1 VGEGRQF
8 ELEMDRPMRFSVCR
22 ILTYNTALLCLMTFD
37 RIVSSPDVLSGAPR
51 IKDTRISV
59 SMVLEWIAS
68 GASREEILEAY
79 PHLEAEDIE
88 QATRYAAR
96 FLENEVIETA
106 EIPE

>member
-1 VGEGRQF
+1 
-8 ELEMDRPMRFSVCR
+8 MSRPTRFSVR
-22 ILTYNTALLCLMTFD
+22 KMLIYNVALLCPMTFD
-37 RIVSSPDVLSGAPR
+37 RIVSSPDVSGAPR

-59 SMVLEWIAS
+59 SMVLAWIAG

-79 PHLEAEDIE
+79 PHLEAEDTE

-96 FLENEVIETA
+96 FLENEVVETA

>member
-1 VGEGRQF
+1 
-8 ELEMDRPMRFSVCR
+8 
-22 ILTYNTALLCLMTFD
+22 MTFD
-37 RIVSSPDVLSGAPR
+37 RIVSSPEVLSGAPR

-59 SMVLEWIAS
+59 SMLPEWIAS
-68 GASREEILEAY
+68 GASRQEILEAH

-96 FLENEVIETA
+96 FLENGAVQTA